1 MAIMIEEARKL
12 SAAPEKG
19 EILLP
24 PPKLRDHV
32 GDGDFEAL
40 GNYFLDHFRTIG
52 ELKPHETVLDVG
64 CGSGRMALPLTR
76 YLNNDARYEG
86 FDVSKECIA
95 WCKENITSRYPNF
108 NFQHAD
114 IYNKFYN
121 PDGKI
126 SPENFVF
133 PYPQGTFDFINLTS
147 IFTHMLPA
155 DVEHYFSEISRV
167 LKKGG
172 RCFITY
178 FLMNQESI
186 ECINQKKS
194 IINFVDSGKGYYSP
208 VKDVPEQVLAYDEG
222 FIRRLYRKYDLSI
235 KEPVYYAKWCG
246 RQHGIEGQD
255 IILAIK

>member
-12 SAAPEKG
+12 FAASEKG

-186 ECINQKKS
+186 ECIKQKKS